1 MVGQGSVHCRPLF
14 AMLQTYF
21 CCSKIPNK
29 TVCSHSWLKILLFSK
44 IFDHVNFSFH
54 LILVKIGLIFI
65 FYFYSQNEPTCSQNL
80 FYDVLNKP
88 INLSTVPPKKT
99 PYAGQR
105 LKGVWL
111 AMTAVKD
118 SMAFLRPFEKIALIS
133 FFGFY
138 LGT

>member
-1 MVGQGSVHCRPLF
+1 M
-14 AMLQTYF
+14 
-21 CCSKIPNK
+21 
-29 TVCSHSWLKILLFSK
+29 LLFSK
-44 IFDHVNFSFH
+44 IFDHVNFTFH
-54 LILVKIGLIFI
+54 LILVKIGLFFI

-88 INLSTVPPKKT
+88 INLSTAPGKKK
-99 PYAGQR
+99 PYGGQR

-111 AMTAVKD
+111 AMTAVEG
-118 SMAFLRPFEKIALIS
+118 SMAFLRPFEKIALMP